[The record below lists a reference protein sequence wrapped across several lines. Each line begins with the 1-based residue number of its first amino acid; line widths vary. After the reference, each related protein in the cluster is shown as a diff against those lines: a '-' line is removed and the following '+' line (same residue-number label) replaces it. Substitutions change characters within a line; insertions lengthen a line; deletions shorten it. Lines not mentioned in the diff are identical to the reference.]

1 MGEHFEASLKG
12 NFLLAMPGLL
22 DPNFFQTV
30 TCISEHTPDGALGL
44 IVNRLHRSLA
54 LGDILDELNIEA
66 GERLRA
72 EPVYIGGP
80 VHIGEVFIL
89 HGPPFQWD
97 GCLRISEHLAMSNSK
112 DLLDAIAGGRGPAA
126 FLVALGCAG
135 WGEGQLEGEILQNAW
150 LTGPAD
156 ERIIFDTPADER
168 WDAAMKLLGVDPSL
182 LSGTAGN
189 A

>member
-1 MGEHFEASLKG
+1 MSESFEASLKG
-12 NFLLAMPGLL
+12 HFLLAMPGLL

-30 TCISEHTPDGALGL
+30 TCISEHTPEGALGL
-44 IVNRLHRSLA
+44 VVNRVHQSLTV
-54 LGDILDELNIEA
+54 GDILKELDIASA
-66 GERLRA
+66 GGVGA

-89 HGPPFQWD
+89 HGPPFDWT
-97 GCLRISEHLAMSNSK
+97 GCLRITATLAMSNSK
-112 DLLDAIAGGRGPAA
+112 DILVAIAESRGPDR
-126 FLVALGCAG
+126 FMVALGCAG

-150 LTGPAD
+150 LTGPVD
-156 ERIIFDTPADER
+156 EEIVFGTPVDGR
-168 WDAAMKLLGVDPSL
+168 WDAAMKRLGVDPSL